1 MHIGVAPTIGL
12 ALLLQTG
19 HGTDASKYRQIKT
32 GYARGAY
39 TFAQVDLQ
47 YGLLRFLRMACHLE
61 TRADHNLEVL
71 NGLINSS
78 QGKAKAFK
86 EKPLVMINI
95 VILFMKLHT

>member
-1 MHIGVAPTIGL
+1 MIADDSYH
-12 ALLLQTG
+12 
-19 HGTDASKYRQIKT
+19 RQIKAR
-32 GYARGAY
+32 YARGPYA
-39 TFAQVDLQ
+39 FAQVDLH

-95 VILFMKLHT
+95 VILFMKLHA